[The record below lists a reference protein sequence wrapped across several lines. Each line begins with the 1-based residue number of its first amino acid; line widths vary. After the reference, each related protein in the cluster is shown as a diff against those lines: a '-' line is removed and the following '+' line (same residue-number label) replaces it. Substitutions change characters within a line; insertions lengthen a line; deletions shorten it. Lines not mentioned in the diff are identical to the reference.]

1 MSSQPPIGPNPTGAQ
16 SSVMNAP
23 GVPVI
28 RNVNWGGLRTLYI
41 KEVRRFFKVQ
51 LQTIWAPAI
60 QTLLYLIVFTVAMG
74 GRSAVHVGGETV
86 AFADFLAP
94 GLIVMGM
101 LTNAFANASFSLLVG
116 KIQGTIVD
124 YLMPPLSTAELLTAL
139 VGGAVTRAFCVGFA
153 VWLAMLVWPGV
164 HVLPHNPL
172 AILWFGLL
180 GSVFLALLGVLT
192 SIWAEKFDHAA
203 AVSNFVVGPLTLLS
217 GTFYSVDRLSPTFQ
231 AISHANPFFYIISG
245 FRYGFL
251 GVADSPVWVGS
262 LVILAIDVVLGVL
275 CYALL
280 KGGWRL
286 KN

>member
-1 MSSQPPIGPNPTGAQ
+1 
-16 SSVMNAP
+16 MNAP

-124 YLMPPLSTAELLTAL
+124 YLMPPLSTAELLAAL

-180 GSVFLALLGVLT
+180 GSVFLGLLGVLT

-217 GTFYSVDRLSPTFQ
+217 GTFYSVDRLAPAFQ

-251 GVADSPVWVGS
+251 GAADSPVWVGS
-262 LVILAIDVVLGVL
+262 LVILAIDVALGAL

>member
-1 MSSQPPIGPNPTGAQ
+1 MPSQPDSPEIGHTLPE
-16 SSVMNAP
+16 P

-51 LQTIWAPAI
+51 LQTIWAPAVT
-60 QTLLYLIVFTVAMG
+60 TLLFLVIFTVALGGG
-74 GRSAVHVGGETV
+74 GRTV
-86 AFADFLAP
+86 ELQGRPIHFADFIAP

-101 LTNAFANASFSLLVG
+101 LQNAFANASFSLLVG

-124 YLMPPLSTAELLTAL
+124 YLMPPLSTGELLAGL
-139 VGGAVTRAFCVGFA
+139 CGGAVTRAFCVGAA
-153 VWLAMLVWPGV
+153 VWLAMALWPSV
-164 HVLPHNPL
+164 DVTPAHLW
-172 AILWFGLL
+172 AILWFGFL
-180 GSVFLALLGVLT
+180 GSLFLALLGVLT

-203 AVSNFVVGPLTLLS
+203 AVTNFVVAPLSLLS
-217 GTFYSVDRLSPTFQ
+217 GTFYSVDRLAPLFQ
-231 AISHANPFFYIISG
+231 TISHLNPFFYIISG

-251 GVADSPVWVGS
+251 GVADSPILMGS
-262 LVILAIDVVLGVL
+262 GIILALDAGLGLL

-280 KGGWRL
+280 RRGWKL